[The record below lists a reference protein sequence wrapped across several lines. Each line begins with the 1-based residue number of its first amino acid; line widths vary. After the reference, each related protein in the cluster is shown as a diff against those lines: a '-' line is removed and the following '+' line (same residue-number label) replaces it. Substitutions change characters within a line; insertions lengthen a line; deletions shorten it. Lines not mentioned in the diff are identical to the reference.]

1 MGEAKN
7 IKLDDQRKVTIK
19 GPQRGAGEEVF
30 DERQLLSNPVVA

>member
-19 GPQRGAGEEVF
+19 GPQRGAGEEV
-30 DERQLLSNPVVA
+30 DERQLLLNLVVA